1 MATGGPGAPARAAD
15 YNAGVSV
22 DVVGMGLACVDDLL
36 LLSNIPAAEGRASIR
51 RRDRQGGGMAATA
64 AVAVARLGGAAGF
77 VGKVGD
83 DPAGDFILE
92 DFRRYGVDVSG
103 VVVEPGATS
112 HVTIVLVDAGSG
124 ARSFLGQRGSLRPLQ
139 PQEVDR
145 DYVTAGRILHVSDAD
160 PAALQAARWARAAGR
175 EVSFD
180 GTHFYPATL
189 ELLPLLDYLIVSR
202 FFATELVAYRAG
214 RGLTRAARMF
224 ADPPAVADA
233 GAGAPPPAPLDPPGG
248 AEPDL
253 RGPALLDA
261 AATMRS
267 LGPPV
272 VVVTEG
278 EHGCWCAAP
287 EGTFHVPAF
296 PAPAVVDTTG
306 AGDVFHGAF
315 LYARARGDGV
325 RPALRL
331 AAAAAALKCGALGG
345 RAGIPTREEALAFAA
360 TRR

>member
-1 MATGGPGAPARAAD
+1 
-15 YNAGVSV
+15 
-22 DVVGMGLACVDDLL
+22 
-36 LLSNIPAAEGRASIR
+36 
-51 RRDRQGGGMAATA
+51 
-64 AVAVARLGGAAGF
+64 
-77 VGKVGD
+77 
-83 DPAGDFILE
+83 
-92 DFRRYGVDVSG
+92 
-103 VVVEPGATS
+103 
-112 HVTIVLVDAGSG
+112 
-124 ARSFLGQRGSLRPLQ
+124 LQ

-202 FFATELVAYRAG
+202 FFATELVAYREG

-224 ADPPAVADA
+224 ADPPAVEGAA
-233 GAGAPPPAPLDPPGG
+233 GRPAPPAPAAPVDPPGG

-253 RGPALLDA
+253 RGAALLDA
-261 AATMRS
+261 AVAMQR

-315 LYARARGDGV
+315 LSARARGEGL

-360 TRR
+360 GASAAPR

>member
-1 MATGGPGAPARAAD
+1 VD
-15 YNAGVSV
+15 F
-22 DVVGMGLACVDDLL
+22 DVVGLGLACVDDLL
-36 LLSNIPAAEGRASIR
+36 LLSNIPAAEGRAAIR

-64 AVAVARLGGAAGF
+64 MVAAARLGGAAGF

-83 DPAGDFILE
+83 DPAGAFILE
-92 DFRRYGVDVSG
+92 DFRRYGVDVSR
-103 VVVEPGATS
+103 VVVERGATS

-139 PQEVDR
+139 PEEVDR
-145 DYVTAGRILHVSDAD
+145 DYVTSGRILHVSDAD
-160 PAALQAARWARAAGR
+160 PAALQAARWARDAGR

-202 FFATELVAYRAG
+202 FFATELVAFREG

-224 ADPPAVADA
+224 ADPPALA
-233 GAGAPPPAPLDPPGG
+233 GAAPGARAAPAPVDPPGG

-253 RGPALLDA
+253 RGAALLDA
-261 AATMRS
+261 AVTMQR

-278 EHGCWCAAP
+278 EHGCWCASP
-287 EGTFHVPAF
+287 QGTFHLPAF

-315 LYARARGDGV
+315 LYARARGQEV
-325 RPALRL
+325 REALRL
-331 AAAAAALKCGALGG
+331 AAATAALKCGALGG
-345 RAGIPTREEALAFAA
+345 RVGIPTLAEALAFAA
-360 TRR
+360 AGDGAVSPAAASGGRHGAG